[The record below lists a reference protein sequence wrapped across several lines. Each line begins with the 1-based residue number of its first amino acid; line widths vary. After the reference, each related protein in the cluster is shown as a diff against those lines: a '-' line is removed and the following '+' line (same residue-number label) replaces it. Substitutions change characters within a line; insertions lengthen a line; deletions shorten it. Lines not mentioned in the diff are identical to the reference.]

1 MSTFLCMLLLAVI
14 AIFDI
19 KFGSPLSI
27 VLMIVMLL
35 IVLNDNPWRSKS

>member
-1 MSTFLCMLLLAVI
+1 MSTFLCMLLLVAI
-14 AIFDI
+14 QIFDI

-27 VLMIVMLL
+27 LLMIVGLL